1 MNSTVRHHLA
11 AVATAAALTG
21 GLLAAAP
28 AALADDASDLYGPSA
43 LAAIPDYSC
52 GQVLPSDQTV
62 ANQLNGVLTGKL
74 RGAMSAYRVSCAR
87 AIVKTV
93 KARGLPERAAAI
105 ALTTAIV
112 ESEIRNNP
120 NVVDHDSV
128 GLFQQRAS
136 WGTFNQR
143 MDPTWTTNAFLDV
156 LLQRPNWQTRDIGV
170 LCQEVQRSGFPE
182 RYPVQAPDGV
192 RIAAALFGGSA
203 GAGPDNIGVF
213 RPSTGEFHLRYDDGS
228 LAKVSWGEAGDL
240 PVSGNF
246 DGAGPDNI
254 GVFRPSTGEF
264 HLRMDDGSLTKVS
277 WGEAGDLPVSANWDG
292 AGPDN
297 VGIFRPSTGEFHLRM
312 DDGSLTKISWGEAG
326 DLPVAGNWDGG
337 AAGNVGIFRPSTGE
351 FHLRMDDGS
360 LTKISWGQAG
370 DLPVSANFDGAGP
383 DNIGIFRPSTGEF
396 HLRMDDGSLTK
407 VSWGEAGDLPVSAN
421 WDGRSN

>member
-1 MNSTVRHHLA
+1 MSIQRVLTRA
-11 AVATAAALTG
+11 QAVAAAAALIG
-21 GLLAAAP
+21 GIIAATPAVAADSAPSAPSAAELARIDKGGAGQGKSAAA
-28 AALADDASDLYGPSA
+28 AARLTAAGPQISRSQ
-43 LAAIPDYSC
+43 AI
-52 GQVLPSDQTV
+52 
-62 ANQLNGVLTGKL
+62 
-74 RGAMSAYRVSCAR
+74 
-87 AIVKTV
+87 
-93 KARGLPERAAAI
+93 
-105 ALTTAIV
+105 
-112 ESEIRNNP
+112 
-120 NVVDHDSV
+120 
-128 GLFQQRAS
+128 QRAS
-136 WGTFNQR
+136 SWVGKGLEYNWYRTYQGYRTDCSGYVSMAWNLGT
-143 MDPTWTTNAFLDV
+143 PGLTTPDFVPSGVASWINKSQLKPGDA
-156 LLQRPNWQTRDIGV
+156 LLNDAAGA
-170 LCQEVQRSGFPE
+170 SGHI
-182 RYPVQAPDGV
+182 V
-192 RIAAALFGGSA
+192 LFGGWTDSSQTA
-203 GAGPDNIGVF
+203 YSGYEFTGSGVHHRTIPYPYFPGYGTFKPVRNNSIVDDATNPGPGPDNVGVF

-292 AGPDN
+292 SGPD
-297 VGIFRPSTGEFHLRM
+297 
-312 DDGSLTKISWGEAG
+312 
-326 DLPVAGNWDGG
+326 
-337 AAGNVGIFRPSTGE
+337 NVGIFRPSTGE

-407 VSWGEAGDLPVSAN
+407 LGWGENGDLPVSAN
-421 WDGRSN
+421 WDARR